1 MGNAV
6 EPMKKN
12 WILNKYILV
21 ISLLFSA
28 FLSEAQELHEH
39 RLNESK
45 WEDIRDNIRYQDGSD
60 GPGREWTYENQEDYN
75 RAYKEWEK
83 NGGSGNGGSGS
94 GGGTGDGYG
103 DGDGPSDRP
112 QDRPQDYDVPE
123 SYDSPDMSMPSAP
136 VSLGWIGWVLI
147 GLLVGALI
155 FLVVKMFL
163 NAESDGK
170 KITQTDIIE
179 EINPTEIP
187 LTELQRLLKEALD
200 AKDYRGAIRIYFIF
214 IIRDLTEKGLI
225 QWEKEKTNFQY
236 LRELS
241 NYENYQDFNVS
252 VSYFEIIWYGK
263 RELDQSTF
271 NQIKPN
277 FTRFL
282 DKLGVK

>member
-1 MGNAV
+1 M
-6 EPMKKN
+6 
-12 WILNKYILV
+12 
-21 ISLLFSA
+21 S
-28 FLSEAQELHEH
+28 AQELHEH

-60 GPGREWTYENQEDYN
+60 GPGRQWTYESQEEYD
-75 RAYKEWEK
+75 RAYREYEQ
-83 NGGSGNGGSGS
+83 NGGGSGNGGQGS

-103 DGDGPSDRP
+103 DGDRPSDRP
-112 QDRPQDYDVPE
+112 QNYEAPENYDT
-123 SYDSPDMSMPSAP
+123 PDMSIPTAP
-136 VSLGWIGWVLI
+136 ISLGWLGWVLI

-155 FLVVKMFL
+155 FLIVKMFL

-170 KITQTDIIE
+170 KITHTDVIE
-179 EINPTEIP
+179 DINPTEIP

-200 AKDYRGAIRIYFIF
+200 KNDFRGAIRIYFIF
-214 IIRDLTEKGLI
+214 IIRDLTQKGLI
-225 QWEKEKTNFQY
+225 KWEKEKTNFQY

-241 NYENYQDFNVS
+241 NYENYNDFNLS

-263 RELDQSTF
+263 RELDRNTF
-271 NQIKPN
+271 DQIKPN